1 MTNIHM
7 SSHES
12 RDGPGKTMPHK
23 IDETDIRIIGELQ
36 SNARQTNQEIAE
48 KIHLAPSTLTR
59 RLQWLEQNKYIQ
71 GYTCV
76 INSGT
81 MGYNTIAY
89 ALVKFS
95 APTKKTV
102 EKVVKRLQEI
112 PEVAEVCKILGEED
126 LILKVYARDND
137 HYQEVIENIEPE
149 EDEGFRTT
157 TLLVT
162 EIAYSGGVVD
172 VIRKVAERYPADKLL

>member
-1 MTNIHM
+1 
-7 SSHES
+7 
-12 RDGPGKTMPHK
+12 MPHK
-23 IDETDIRIIGELQ
+23 IDETDVRIIGELQ
-36 SNARQTNQEIAE
+36 CNARQTNQEIAE
-48 KIHLAPSTLTR
+48 KIDLAPSTLTR
-59 RLQWLEQNKYIQ
+59 RLQWLEENKYIQ

-81 MGYNTIAY
+81 MGYSTVAY

-95 APTKKTV
+95 APTKRTV
-102 EKVVKRLQEI
+102 ETVIDRLKKI

-137 HYQEVIENIEPE
+137 HYQRVIENIEPKDR
-149 EDEGFRTT
+149 EDGFRTT

-162 EIAYSGGVVD
+162 EIAYNGGVVD
-172 VIRKVAERYPADKLL
+172 VIRKVAELRGSGE